1 MKRLISLVLAF
12 VMVVSIVPRGSAV
25 ALHEETVVGSAFG
38 ESLTW
43 ELDLTTGQMVIDGE
57 GDMPNCGSAPWE
69 NYKNEIKS
77 VMISDTVTSIGEYAF
92 SYCMA
97 LTNVDMGEGV
107 TEIGTGAFYECME
120 LKEVIIPHSVIEIGS
135 SAFDFCAYME
145 YLSIG
150 NGVKTIGENAFS
162 LCHDLTSLEIPDSV
176 VTIETRAFAYCDG
189 IETLTIGN
197 SVATIG
203 NSAFYDAS
211 ALKEVRIPAS
221 VTCIGEG
228 AFLGCD
234 SLTGIY
240 VAEEN
245 EFYSSDDRGVLF
257 NKDKTMLIQ
266 APGSLEG
273 TYVVPDSVTE
283 ICNSAFYYCTKLV
296 EVEIPDSVEIIEANA
311 FHGCNALKRVK
322 LPQNL
327 KSIPYGLFAYCYE
340 LSDVTI
346 PKGVTSIDWDA
357 FLYCKALREVTI
369 PAGVES
375 IYLGS
380 FAYCFSLE
388 QITFLNPDCEID
400 GDEEALYGTDRV
412 SLCGYRFSTAE
423 AFAKELGI
431 PYIPLVDCENG
442 WHDPIESDVKQATC
456 TEDGSASCYCTF
468 CNATYIRTIS
478 AIGHDYRVTDMCV
491 GYDVYTCQNCDHS
504 YQEDVTVPIREGESI
519 DTEPVCAYTVKYFTF
534 VPEYSHSYSFTA
546 TAEWSVYIC
555 LYDEDRNCI
564 ASDDN
569 PDWDKEQVQVSYAL
583 EAGKVYYIAAGVHY
597 WNRYQVITV
606 SAEAQHEYTDTVVVE
621 GSCTVKEQVLRQCD
635 CGYSYVEVRDYVH
648 ELVDQVCTLCGCDT
662 NVTVNHTLNL
672 ASDISANLL
681 VKKEL
686 LEGYDMDTVYM
697 ESTLEIY
704 DGAKK
709 KAARVIR
716 TTPVDNGKYYYFT
729 VEGLTA
735 INMNDRL
742 TSVLYGMK
750 DGRLCCSPVDDYS
763 ITDYAY
769 KQLENPEVPRE
780 LKEVCA
786 NLLRYGGA
794 AQIYKG
800 YRTDALADSAMTAV
814 HKGYLIDSDTVEF
827 YDNNRVLDD
836 CTDDS
841 VQWVGKAL
849 NLESK
854 VNLKFVFSPKNYV
867 GDVSALTLHATYEG
881 VDGEIKNYVIEEP
894 ELYNSKLGY
903 YAFTLDTLLAPELR
917 NVVSV
922 QIVAGEQPVSCTLQY
937 SADTYGNNK
946 TGTMLDLCKALFA
959 YVDSTRR
966 YFMDED

>member
-12 VMVVSIVPRGSAV
+12 VMVVSMVPRGSAV
-25 ALHEETVVGSAFG
+25 ALHEENVVGSAFG

-43 ELDLTTGQMVIDGE
+43 ELDLTTGQMVIGGE
-57 GDMPNCGSAPWE
+57 GDMPNCDSAPWE

-107 TEIGTGAFYECME
+107 TKIGVCAFDECMD
-120 LKEVIIPHSVIEIGS
+120 LKEVIIPDSVIVIGR
-135 SAFDFCAYME
+135 SAFNFCADME

-150 NGVKTIGENAFS
+150 NGVKIIGEDAFS
-162 LCHDLTSLEIPDSV
+162 QCYGLTSLEIPDSV
-176 VTIETRAFAYCDG
+176 VTIETRAFIHCNG
-189 IETLTIGN
+189 IENLTIGN

-203 NSAFYDAS
+203 DGAFGGAS
-211 ALKEVRIPAS
+211 ALKEVWIPAN
-221 VTCIGEG
+221 VTYIGSG
-228 AFLGCD
+228 AFGSCE

-240 VAEEN
+240 VAEDN

-273 TYVVPDSVTE
+273 AYAIPDSVIE
-283 ICNSAFYYCTKLV
+283 ISHSAFEWCTKLV
-296 EVEIPDSVEIIEANA
+296 EVEMTDSVETIGSSA
-311 FHGCNALKRVK
+311 FDYCTSLTEVK
-322 LPQNL
+322 LSKNIKQIPFNL
-327 KSIPYGLFAYCYE
+327 FYGCHNLRAVSIPE
-340 LSDVTI
+340 
-346 PKGVTSIDWDA
+346 GVTSIDLYA
-357 FLYCKALREVTI
+357 FLHCHALQEVTI

-380 FAYCFSLE
+380 FAYCYSLE
-388 QITFLNPDCEID
+388 RITFLNPDCVIE
-400 GDEEALYGTDRV
+400 GDEEDLEATDRV
-412 SLCGYRFSTAE
+412 SFCGYRFSTAE
-423 AFAKELGI
+423 VLAEELGV
-431 PYIPLVDCENG
+431 PYVPLVDCENG

-456 TEDGSASCYCTF
+456 TEDGSSSCYCTL
-468 CNATYIRTIS
+468 CNATYIRTIP
-478 AIGHDYRVTDMCV
+478 AIGHDYWVTDMCV
-491 GYDVYTCQNCDHS
+491 GYNVYTCQNCDHS
-504 YQEDVTVPIREGESI
+504 HQEDVTVPIREGESI

-534 VPEYSHSYSFTA
+534 VPEYSHTYSFTA

-716 TTPVDNGKYYYFT
+716 TVPVDKGDYYYFT
-729 VEGLTA
+729 IEGLTA
-735 INMNDRL
+735 VNMNDRL
-742 TSVLYGMK
+742 TSVLHGVK
-750 DGRLCCSPVDDYS
+750 DGRDCYSPMDDYS
-763 ITDYAY
+763 IADYAY
-769 KQLENPEVPRE
+769 KQLNNPNIPWE
-780 LKEVCA
+780 LKTLCA
-786 NLLRYGGA
+786 DLLRYGA
-794 AQIYKG
+794 KAQIYKG
-800 YRTDALADSAMTAV
+800 YRTHDLADGAMTAA
-814 HKGYLIDSDTVEF
+814 HKEYLSYTEDMTFGNHNVVLEDCAEPTVF
-827 YDNNRVLDD
+827 
-836 CTDDS
+836 
-841 VQWVGKAL
+841 WVGKAL

-854 VNLKFVFSPKNYV
+854 VNLKFVFNPKGYD
-867 GDVSALTLHATYEG
+867 GAPTDLTARVSYEG
-881 VDGEIKNYVIEEP
+881 VDGEIKTLTLEEA
-894 ELYNSKLGY
+894 ELYYSELGY
-903 YAFTLDTLLAPELR
+903 YSFTLDTLLASELR
-917 NVVSV
+917 TVVSV
-922 QIVAGEQPVSCTLQY
+922 QIYAGETPVSCTLQY

-946 TGTMLDLCKALFA
+946 TGDMLELCKALFA
-959 YVDSTRR
+959 YSDSAKSFFTN
-966 YFMDED
+966 